1 MAFRLAPNGPQIKN
15 QLAFTIIAEIV
26 RLIRVVLPELAPHE
40 VLVIL
45 ARRQQARL
53 APITFGP
60 GADRL
65 TAPYT
70 DIVKKKVKT
79 AAQRRTIPSLPYCPH
94 TFRSGKTLIARRGC
108 NYGPAHMINA
118 TVQFLIQ
125 PVSYILHLNELWDI
139 KLLFVVE
146 LSKYILWRIYK
157 YLLSHTISTDLNWL

>member
-26 RLIRVVLPELAPHE
+26 RLIRVVLLELAPHE

-70 DIVKKKVKT
+70 DIVKKKSKNGSATTYHSVT
-79 AAQRRTIPSLPYCPH
+79 AVLSAYIS
-94 TFRSGKTLIARRGC
+94 FRKDFDCT
-108 NYGPAHMINA
+108 
-118 TVQFLIQ
+118 T
-125 PVSYILHLNELWDI
+125 
-139 KLLFVVE
+139 
-146 LSKYILWRIYK
+146 
-157 YLLSHTISTDLNWL
+157 WL